1 VAHLGVVDRQDPPR
15 PRPAV
20 QPRNAVVRD
29 VEVLAG
35 QLAQEPLRG
44 GDLVIVEQPVRNGGT
59 FSAVF

>member
-1 VAHLGVVDRQDPPR
+1 
-15 PRPAV
+15 V

-59 FSAVF
+59 FSALF